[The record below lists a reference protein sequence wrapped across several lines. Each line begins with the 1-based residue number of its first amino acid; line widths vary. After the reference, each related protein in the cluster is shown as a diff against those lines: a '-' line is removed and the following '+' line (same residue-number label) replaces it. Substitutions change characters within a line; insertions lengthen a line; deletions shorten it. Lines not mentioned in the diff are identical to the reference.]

1 MHSDDNTKV
10 HVNKFFRRAMIF
22 ARQKKQLPRKCIFIH
37 LPQFI
42 TKNNGVICS
51 TEVCEEWGG
60 IIDRTRGASG
70 AKRKHSKSRRNSRW
84 SINNVTSR
92 DLIRPYPIQY
102 NIQRERIRTY
112 SQYGHVNY
120 NNTRSHSGYGCKSKV
135 IKYWSIW

>member
-1 MHSDDNTKV
+1 MLDK
-10 HVNKFFRRAMIF
+10 
-22 ARQKKQLPRKCIFIH
+22 KKQLARKYIFIH

-51 TEVCEEWGG
+51 TEVCEVWGG

-70 AKRKHSKSRRNSRW
+70 AKRTHSKSRRNSRW
-84 SINNVTSR
+84 STNNVTSR

-112 SQYGHVNY
+112 SQYGHVKY
-120 NNTRSHSGYGCKSKV
+120 DSYKSTHDRTVVTGVKAKLSYIDRCDKISYQIYLLLIV
-135 IKYWSIW
+135 